1 MNKAREQKRKK
12 VSRGRALY
20 VPQIDTSL
28 SGGVTLSLQ

>member
-20 VPQIDTSL
+20 VSQIDTSL